1 MSEPSTNAADVPADW
16 MARRGPAPGL
26 GTLAGRIGLRVAN
39 AHIAAL
45 TVGDAM
51 AEISPGGEPVG
62 GASVNADSLA
72 TLVALL
78 GGELHP
84 IVARLQNRIS
94 VDGDAAFIIRVCL
107 GLRAGSPWSGLV
119 SRS

>member
-1 MSEPSTNAADVPADW
+1 MSETSTNSTDVPADW
-16 MARRGPAPGL
+16 MSRRGPAPGL
-26 GTLAGRIGLRVAN
+26 GRLSGSIGLRVAN
-39 AHIAAL
+39 ERIGSLRVGAA
-45 TVGDAM
+45 A
-51 AEISPGGEPVG
+51 AEIAPGGEPE
-62 GASVNADSLA
+62 GAASLNADSLA

-107 GLRAGSPWSGLV
+107 GLRAGSPWTGLV

>member
-1 MSEPSTNAADVPADW
+1 MSETSTNAADVPADW
-16 MARRGPAPGL
+16 MSRRGPAPGL
-26 GTLAGRIGLRVAN
+26 GRLAGPVGLRVAN
-39 AHIAAL
+39 THIGTL
-45 TVGDAM
+45 K
-51 AEISPGGEPVG
+51 VG
-62 GASVNADSLA
+62 GASAEIAADGQLEGHAALNADSLT

-84 IVARLQNRIS
+84 IVARLQNRVS
-94 VDGDAAFIIRVCL
+94 VDGDAAFIIRVLL

>member
-1 MSEPSTNAADVPADW
+1 MSETSTNATDVPADW

-26 GTLAGRIGLRVAN
+26 GRLAGRIGLRVAN
-39 AHIAAL
+39 AHIAVL
-45 TVGDAM
+45 TVGDAV

-62 GASVNADSLA
+62 GASLNTDSLA

-78 GGELHP
+78 GGDLHP
-84 IVARLQNRIS
+84 IVARLQNRMTA
-94 VDGDAAFIIRVCL
+94 DGDVGFVIRVCL
-107 GLRAGSPWSGLV
+107 GLRAGSPWTGLV